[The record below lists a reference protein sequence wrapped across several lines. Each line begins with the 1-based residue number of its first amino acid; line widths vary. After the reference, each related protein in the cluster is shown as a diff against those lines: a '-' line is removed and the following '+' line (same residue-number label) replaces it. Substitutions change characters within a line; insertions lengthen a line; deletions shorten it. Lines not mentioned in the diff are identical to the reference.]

1 MFMRHK
7 IITLLL
13 IFLCTLSFW
22 GCKPDF
28 DTIVAEMNAE
38 CPMDCG
44 EGLTMSAIF
53 VEDSSVVVTCMMDE
67 SQLGGYT
74 AAEMFRITDSLGGMG
89 YFKDQI
95 KQGLQSEGTDVF
107 IELMKDK
114 QFHLVY
120 RMVGTPSGSQYDILF
135 TPEELY

>member
-1 MFMRHK
+1 MIMRHK
-7 IITLLL
+7 IITLLFIL
-13 IFLCTLSFW
+13 LSTVTLL

-28 DTIVAEMNAE
+28 DTFVAEMNAE

-53 VEDSSVVVTCMMDE
+53 VEDSCVVVTCMMDE

-95 KQGLQSEGTDVF
+95 KQGLRSEGTDVF
-107 IELMKDK
+107 IELMKEK
-114 QFHLVY
+114 QFYLVY
-120 RMVGTPSGSQYDILF
+120 RMVGTPSGTQYDILF
-135 TPEELY
+135 TPEEL